1 METQTV
7 KELMMPLSEYALVPR
22 SATLKEALRIMR
34 ETRKRLVGER
44 HGPRAVLV
52 VDDQKRVVGQL
63 GHLDILRALEPKY
76 SHMGDLDLL
85 SRAGVS
91 DQLVRSLMDNMKLWE
106 STLDDACRR
115 AAAQPVA
122 HLMQPIAESIAA
134 DASVSE
140 AIHKVLLSQSMRL
153 LVTENDQVV
162 GVLRLADLVADVARR
177 IETAE

>member
-1 METQTV
+1 METRTV

-34 ETRKRLVGER
+34 QTRQRLIGER

-52 VDDQKRVVGQL
+52 VDDQQRVIGQL

-91 DQLVRSLMDNMKLWE
+91 DQLVHSLLDNLKMWE
-106 STLDDACRR
+106 GTLDDACRR
-115 AAAQPVA
+115 AALQPVA
-122 HLMQPIAESIAA
+122 SLMQPISESIAGE
-134 DASVSE
+134 ASISE
-140 AIHKVLLSQSMRL
+140 AIHKILISQSMRL
-153 LVTENDQVV
+153 LVTENEQVV